1 MTAQE
6 LFDLSLSLMG
16 LTSTEAQ
23 INENIYFSNLNIILS
38 QTFGLENVNREYKE
52 LDVLTTPQVVSALS
66 DVLTYQDNVLKNV
79 VVFGVAQLLAMNDDD
94 YDKSGFFEQRYAD
107 GMNREDKTVSSDIVD
122 YYSTESL

>member
-23 INENIYFSNLNIILS
+23 ISESIYFSNLNIILS

>member
-23 INENIYFSNLNIILS
+23 ISESIYFSNLNIILS

-107 GMNREDKTVSSDIVD
+107 GMNREDKTVSSDIID